1 VRIAYTYHAFST
13 QRYGG
18 VSRYCTRL
26 AEHLARF
33 DDCDVAVLGLLH
45 LNEHLRRAQFNRG
58 RLVATYLPHVP
69 RTGWLRRRLN
79 AVLTRRYVRRHP
91 VDIVHETYYSRDRIT
106 PPGAKVVLTVYDMT
120 HERHPESFPP
130 GDRTR
135 ELKRA
140 AVARADRIICI
151 SEHTRTDLVDLLGVD
166 PAKTCVVHLGASLGR
181 DASPTPLHAVP
192 TPFVLFV
199 GDRGGYKNFAG
210 LVEALRAPALEDIQ
224 LVCYGGGPFRKG
236 ETLPRRALHLS
247 GSDELLAQ
255 LYRQA
260 AALVYP
266 SVYEGFGLP
275 ALEAMACHCPVVC
288 SNAGSLPEIVGTAA
302 ELFDPRDPAAIADA
316 VERVLTSSGRAQEL
330 RTRGAERAKQFT
342 WERCAME
349 TRQVYRRL

>member
-1 VRIAYTYHAFST
+1 
-13 QRYGG
+13 
-18 VSRYCTRL
+18 
-26 AEHLARF
+26 
-33 DDCDVAVLGLLH
+33 
-45 LNEHLRRAQFNRG
+45 
-58 RLVATYLPHVP
+58 
-69 RTGWLRRRLN
+69 
-79 AVLTRRYVRRHP
+79 
-91 VDIVHETYYSRDRIT
+91 
-106 PPGAKVVLTVYDMT
+106 
-120 HERHPESFPP
+120 
-130 GDRTR
+130 
-135 ELKRA
+135 
-140 AVARADRIICI
+140 
-151 SEHTRTDLVDLLGVD
+151 
-166 PAKTCVVHLGASLGR
+166 
-181 DASPTPLHAVP
+181 
-192 TPFVLFV
+192 VLFV